1 MRTPAIMMTDIY
13 RVIIFTDHTLTQ
25 VFKISD
31 NFLEDGEGAYK
42 YAKEWKY
49 SAVVK
54 IQSIFNE
61 GKEEE

>member
-13 RVIIFTDHTLTQ
+13 RVIIFTDSTLTEI
-25 VFKISD
+25 FKISD
-31 NFLEDGEGAYK
+31 NFVEDGNGAYE
-42 YAKEWKY
+42 YAKQWKF

-61 GKEEE
+61 GSEV